1 MSGFTHFDAQ
11 GNAIMVDV
19 TDKNITE
26 RCATASGC
34 IRVSREVFDA
44 VKDGTAKKGDVLGT
58 ARIAGIM
65 AAKRTWELIPLCHPL
80 MLTKVTIDFVMEEET
95 CTIRCFCTA
104 KLSGRTGVEM
114 EALTGVNVALLTIY
128 DMCKAMDRG
137 MEMGEIHLEE
147 KMGGK
152 SGHFQRKKYNKK
164 MTAVMTTILA
174 AMLLAGCGSET
185 KNAADTGAAVELTI
199 LAAASL
205 TDVCNEIKTEYE
217 AAHPNVT
224 LHFSYG
230 ASGALQTQI
239 EEGAPADL
247 FFSAATKQMTALNDE
262 GLMDPD
268 SIVKLLENKVVL
280 IVPEGSDKD
289 ITSFEDVA
297 TDKVGMIGLGE
308 PGSVPVGQYS
318 EEIFTSLG
326 ILDTVKTKANYGSD
340 VRTVLSWVET
350 GAVDCGVVYA
360 TDAYVGENIQ
370 IVCEAPAGSCKQVIY
385 PVGIVKA
392 SEHADAAAEFLAYL
406 QTDHAMQKFEGY
418 GFSAAE

>member
-1 MSGFTHFDAQ
+1 MKKKLF
-11 GNAIMVDV
+11 
-19 TDKNITE
+19 
-26 RCATASGC
+26 ASVLC
-34 IRVSREVFDA
+34 IA
-44 VKDGTAKKGDVLGT
+44 
-58 ARIAGIM
+58 M
-65 AAKRTWELIPLCHPL
+65 
-80 MLTKVTIDFVMEEET
+80 
-95 CTIRCFCTA
+95 
-104 KLSGRTGVEM
+104 GV
-114 EALTGVNVALLTIY
+114 I
-128 DMCKAMDRG
+128 
-137 MEMGEIHLEE
+137 
-147 KMGGK
+147 
-152 SGHFQRKKYNKK
+152 
-164 MTAVMTTILA
+164 
-174 AMLLAGCGSET
+174 LLAGCGNSNTGNAKAEET
-185 KNAADTGAAVELTI
+185 TVTLFAAKSLNSVMDELI
-199 LAAASL
+199 
-205 TDVCNEIKTEYE
+205 TEYNKKN
-217 AAHPNVT
+217 PKVKIVGSYDSSGT
-224 LHFSYG
+224 L
-230 ASGALQTQI
+230 LTQI

-318 EEIFTSLG
+318 EEIFSSLG

-370 IVCEAPAGSCKQVIY
+370 IVCEAPVGSCKQVIY

>member
-1 MSGFTHFDAQ
+1 MARADIFKEQ
-11 GNAIMVDV
+11 
-19 TDKNITE
+19 NI
-26 RCATASGC
+26 
-34 IRVSREVFDA
+34 
-44 VKDGTAKKGDVLGT
+44 L
-58 ARIAGIM
+58 
-65 AAKRTWELIPLCHPL
+65 
-80 MLTKVTIDFVMEEET
+80 
-95 CTIRCFCTA
+95 
-104 KLSGRTGVEM
+104 
-114 EALTGVNVALLTIY
+114 
-128 DMCKAMDRG
+128 
-137 MEMGEIHLEE
+137 
-147 KMGGK
+147 
-152 SGHFQRKKYNKK
+152 KKYNKK

-174 AMLLAGCGSET
+174 AMLFAGCGSET
-185 KNAADTGAAVELTI
+185 KNAVDTGVAEELTI

-262 GLMDPD
+262 GLMDLD

-340 VRTVLSWVET
+340 VCTVLSL
-350 GAVDCGVVYA
+350 VYA
-360 TDAYVGENIQ
+360 TDAYAGENIQ
-370 IVCEAPAGSCKQVIY
+370 IVCEAPVGSCKQVIY

-406 QTDHAMQKFEGY
+406 QTDHTMQKFEGY

>member
-1 MSGFTHFDAQ
+1 M
-11 GNAIMVDV
+11 
-19 TDKNITE
+19 KKL
-26 RCATASGC
+26 TA
-34 IRVSREVFDA
+34 
-44 VKDGTAKKGDVLGT
+44 VL
-58 ARIAGIM
+58 
-65 AAKRTWELIPLCHPL
+65 
-80 MLTKVTIDFVMEEET
+80 
-95 CTIRCFCTA
+95 
-104 KLSGRTGVEM
+104 
-114 EALTGVNVALLTIY
+114 LLT
-128 DMCKAMDRG
+128 A
-137 MEMGEIHLEE
+137 
-147 KMGGK
+147 
-152 SGHFQRKKYNKK
+152 
-164 MTAVMTTILA
+164 MTAGLA
-174 AMLLAGCGSET
+174 ACGSN
-185 KNAADTGAAVELTI
+185 KGADTNTDAPAQNESTEKTVTTETSDAAQNADIQGTI
-199 LAAASL
+199 TLAAAASL
-205 TDVCNEIKTEYE
+205 EKSFTEHLIPMFEE
-217 AAHPNVT
+217 ANPGVT
-224 LHFSYG
+224 VKGTYDS
-230 ASGALQTQI
+230 SGKLQTQI

-370 IVCEAPAGSCKQVIY
+370 IVCEAPVGSCKQVIY

-392 SEHADAAAEFLAYL
+392 SENADAAAEFLAYL

>member
-1 MSGFTHFDAQ
+1 
-11 GNAIMVDV
+11 
-19 TDKNITE
+19 
-26 RCATASGC
+26 
-34 IRVSREVFDA
+34 
-44 VKDGTAKKGDVLGT
+44 
-58 ARIAGIM
+58 M

-152 SGHFQRKKYNKK
+152 SGHFQRTEYYEKYNKK

-247 FFSAATKQMTALNDE
+247 FSPQLPN
-262 GLMDPD
+262 
-268 SIVKLLENKVVL
+268 
-280 IVPEGSDKD
+280 
-289 ITSFEDVA
+289 
-297 TDKVGMIGLGE
+297 
-308 PGSVPVGQYS
+308 
-318 EEIFTSLG
+318 
-326 ILDTVKTKANYGSD
+326 
-340 VRTVLSWVET
+340 R
-350 GAVDCGVVYA
+350 
-360 TDAYVGENIQ
+360 
-370 IVCEAPAGSCKQVIY
+370 
-385 PVGIVKA
+385 
-392 SEHADAAAEFLAYL
+392 
-406 QTDHAMQKFEGY
+406 
-418 GFSAAE
+418 

>member
-1 MSGFTHFDAQ
+1 MARADIFKEQ
-11 GNAIMVDV
+11 NIM
-19 TDKNITE
+19 
-26 RCATASGC
+26 
-34 IRVSREVFDA
+34 
-44 VKDGTAKKGDVLGT
+44 
-58 ARIAGIM
+58 
-65 AAKRTWELIPLCHPL
+65 
-80 MLTKVTIDFVMEEET
+80 
-95 CTIRCFCTA
+95 
-104 KLSGRTGVEM
+104 
-114 EALTGVNVALLTIY
+114 
-128 DMCKAMDRG
+128 
-137 MEMGEIHLEE
+137 
-147 KMGGK
+147 
-152 SGHFQRKKYNKK
+152 KKYNKK
-164 MTAVMTTILA
+164 VTAVMTTILA

-185 KNAADTGAAVELTI
+185 KNAVDTGAAVELTI

-318 EEIFTSLG
+318 E
-326 ILDTVKTKANYGSD
+326 

-370 IVCEAPAGSCKQVIY
+370 IVCEAPVGSCKQVIY

-392 SEHADAAAEFLAYL
+392 SENADAAAEFLAYL
-406 QTDHAMQKFEGY
+406 QTDHTMQKFEIY